1 MSDYTP
7 FLSSQMKVLGGA
19 AWDRLIRQIAA
30 DLAALFEKEDVQT
43 QLANSLLAR
52 GLQVIEDLVSPVAL
66 DAQTRVSA
74 IDALINAGTEAVNTF
89 TKTSQQQLDQISGYL
104 STIEHGGVT
113 ANLVVETA
121 ARVFVDAVLKAKL
134 AAMFTGD
141 VPVAP
146 TPAANASDE
155 QVANM
160 AALRALLASPS
171 FTGAPQAP
179 TPDTNTADDT
189 IATTAFVHAN
199 VDDVKSKAFNK
210 AGDTMTGALNFNT
223 PVGTPIVISSEHA
236 GAAGWTTYLDDG
248 AGDYALSH
256 GGTVALKLTAAGAF
270 SIAGAA
276 TVGGALSVTG
286 AATLNQGFTANNDS
300 RVERAGTNTGYLF
313 LGNANSYIGFDGSN
327 FVSTNWLISP
337 TGQRYLSLSD
347 TAPNVVTSI
356 RGVNAGAFQ
365 LIGNGQW
372 QQIGNAWMTGVN
384 LDPDGGGWQFQS
396 RYVQYAINGQW
407 VTVGWA
413 S

>member
-74 IDALINAGTEAVNTF
+74 IDALINAGTEVVNTF

-134 AAMFTGD
+134 AAMFAGD

-146 TPAANASDE
+146 TPAADASDA

-160 AALRALLASPS
+160 AALRAFLNSPS
-171 FTGAPQAP
+171 FAGAPKAP
-179 TPDTNTADDT
+179 TPDTDTTDDT

-223 PVGTPIVISSEHA
+223 PAGTPIVISSEHA

-248 AGDYALSH
+248 AGNYTLSH
-256 GGTVALKLTAAGAF
+256 AGAVALKLAAN
-270 SIAGAA
+270 
-276 TVGGALSVTG
+276 GALTISG
-286 AATLNQGFTANNDS
+286 ALAANGLTVNGVMATLNQGFQANNDS
-300 RVERAGTNTGYLF
+300 RIERAGTNTGYLLF
-313 LGNANSYIGFDGSN
+313 GNGGSYLGFDGSN
-327 FVSTNWLISP
+327 FVSTNWLIGP
-337 TGQRYLSLSD
+337 RGQRYMDLSD
-347 TAPNVVTSI
+347 QAPNTVSSV
-356 RGVNAGAFQ
+356 RGVYAGQSAPAWNDWSQGQIAHAFF
-365 LIGNGQW
+365 
-372 QQIGNAWMTGVN
+372 TGAMSN
-384 LDPDGGGWQFQS
+384 DGGWNFQA
-396 RYVQYAINGQW
+396 RYIQYLINGQW
-407 VTVGWA
+407 VTAGWA